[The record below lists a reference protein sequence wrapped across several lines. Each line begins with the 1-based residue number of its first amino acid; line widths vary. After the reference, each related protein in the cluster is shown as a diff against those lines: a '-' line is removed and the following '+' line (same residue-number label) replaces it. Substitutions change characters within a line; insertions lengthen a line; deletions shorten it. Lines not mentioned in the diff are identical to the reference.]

1 MAAVFYVDDSRDDL
15 FYAEYICRKQ
25 QADID
30 LTCFST
36 SQAAFE
42 ALRTRQAEGLALPD
56 LLIVD
61 LYMPLDSGLVL
72 VARLR
77 SDRHFASLRIAVCSG
92 SDAEADR
99 ERALASGADLY
110 VEKPISLSALTQD

>member
-1 MAAVFYVDDSRDDL
+1 MPAVFYVDDSRDDL

-25 QADID
+25 QPDID

-42 ALRTRQAEGLALPD
+42 ALRTRQAEGVALPD